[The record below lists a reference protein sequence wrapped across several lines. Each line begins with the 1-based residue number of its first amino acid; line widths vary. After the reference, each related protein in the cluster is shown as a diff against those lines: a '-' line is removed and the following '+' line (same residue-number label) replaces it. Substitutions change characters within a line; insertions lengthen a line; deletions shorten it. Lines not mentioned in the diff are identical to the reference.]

1 MSLKYDKKLTEIVS
15 RISNKNSL
23 TTKDTDE
30 IISHFFKEM
39 REAIKRPDMPE
50 ILVHNFGRFKP
61 KTWRLEKIKGAC
73 IENGNKERQEQISAI
88 LERLEKEKRTRND
101 RNATRNIR
109 STEEEE

>member
-39 REAIKRPDMPE
+39 RETIKRPDMPE

-61 KTWRLEKIKGAC
+61 KVWRLEKIKGYC
-73 IENGNKERQEQISAI
+73 IEGGNKEREEQISAI

-101 RNATRNIR
+101 RNGSTDIR